1 MDLPNPQQLRTIQE
15 TVIGKLLKGKESA
28 TQLVALLKKPRSSGD
43 RGGSVSAEELALQ
56 ISRSFSESISAFSS
70 LEGKGNGICQIV
82 AADGVVRVSSVDRGS
97 SKTSDNSR
105 KRLGVKDRRGCY
117 RRRNVAQSSIIVS
130 STVED
135 GHAWRK
141 YGQKEILNTT
151 YPRCYFR
158 CTHKHD
164 QGCKATKQVQRIKE
178 EPVMYQTTYFGHH
191 TCSDTLMRAP
201 QIISDTDPMD
211 SCLLSFETKAPIK
224 QNLLYPNRVMTTATA
239 TGNQEFK
246 DETQSDVSDNKS
258 CLDSSTMLQNPTTN
272 SETSGRRSSNVNGAY
287 HEEVVSGM
295 HSCSSTPLQGLD
307 MEDFSTKFDDLD
319 DHLLFDDMAG
329 LLPALS

>member
-1 MDLPNPQQLRTIQE
+1 M
-15 TVIGKLLKGKESA
+15 IGELLKGKDYA
-28 TQLVALLKKPRSSGD
+28 TQLLSLLKKPRSSGD
-43 RGGSVSAEELALQ
+43 RGGSVSAEGLALQ
-56 ISRSFSESISAFSS
+56 ISRSFSESISALNSR
-70 LEGKGNGICQIV
+70 EGNEICRIV
-82 AADGVVRVSSVDRGS
+82 PADGVVGVSSVDRS

-117 RRRNVAQSSIIVS
+117 RRRNVAHSSVTVS
-130 STVED
+130 PTVED

-164 QGCKATKQVQRIKE
+164 QGCKATKQVQRMKE
-178 EPVMYQTTYFGHH
+178 DPVMYQTTYFGHH
-191 TCSDTLMRAP
+191 TCHDTLMRAP
-201 QIISDTDPMD
+201 QIISDPMD
-211 SCLLSFETKAPIK
+211 SFLLSFETKTSTR
-224 QNLLYPNRVMTTATA
+224 QNLLYPNSVMTTSAA

-258 CLDSSTMLQNPTTN
+258 CLDSSTILQNPATN
-272 SETSGRRSSNVNGAY
+272 SETSGPRSSNINGAC
-287 HEEVVSGM
+287 HEEVISGV

-307 MEDFSTKFDDLD
+307 METFSTKFDDLD
-319 DHLLFDDMAG
+319 DHLLFEEMSG
-329 LLPALS
+329 FLQVP

>member
-1 MDLPNPQQLRTIQE
+1 
-15 TVIGKLLKGKESA
+15 
-28 TQLVALLKKPRSSGD
+28 
-43 RGGSVSAEELALQ
+43 
-56 ISRSFSESISAFSS
+56 
-70 LEGKGNGICQIV
+70 
-82 AADGVVRVSSVDRGS
+82 
-97 SKTSDNSR
+97 
-105 KRLGVKDRRGCY
+105 
-117 RRRNVAQSSIIVS
+117 
-130 STVED
+130 
-135 GHAWRK
+135 
-141 YGQKEILNTT
+141 
-151 YPRCYFR
+151 
-158 CTHKHD
+158 
-164 QGCKATKQVQRIKE
+164 
-178 EPVMYQTTYFGHH
+178 MYQTTYFGHH

-211 SCLLSFETKAPIK
+211 SCLLSFETKAPTK
-224 QNLLYPNRVMTTATA
+224 QNLLLLYPNRVMTTATA

>member
-1 MDLPNPQQLRTIQE
+1 MDLPYPQHLRTIQE

-70 LEGKGNGICQIV
+70 LEGNEMCQIV
-82 AADGVVRVSSVDRGS
+82 PADGVVRVSSVDRS

-117 RRRNVAQSSIIVS
+117 RRRNVAQSSVIVS

-135 GHAWRK
+135 GRAWRK

-164 QGCKATKQVQRIKE
+164 QGCKAIKQVQRIKE

-191 TCSDTLMRAP
+191 TCNDTLTRAP

-211 SCLLSFETKAPIK
+211 SCLLSFETKAPTK

-272 SETSGRRSSNVNGAY
+272 SETSGLRSSNVNGAY
-287 HEEVVSGM
+287 HEEVVSGV

-307 MEDFSTKFDDLD
+307 MEAFSSKFDDLD
-319 DHLLFDDMAG
+319 EHLLFDDMAG
-329 LLPALS
+329 LLPGLS